1 MPSPGAPVIAEL
13 TEDTRAALGEG
24 PTLFPDGSLYWVD
37 LVAGEVFRRDPQG
50 SARVQSFP
58 YEVSKVLPWN
68 RGYLA
73 LTRAGVE
80 AFTEDGEA
88 SFTIDLTDGDDS
100 LRCSDATVLPGGGI
114 AVGVMDRDMAPG
126 RGRLVVVHPGGD
138 IETIVATA
146 TIPNGIDVMGSGRNV
161 VWVDSP
167 TQTLMRFTVDPAT
180 GTLHSPQPWANIPW
194 SLGVPDGLCA
204 DSGGGVWV
212 ALWGG
217 GRVVHITAVGDI
229 DATITV
235 GVDHVTSVTFDST
248 NALIITT
255 GNVILSDEERSRT
268 PGAGGIFSVPQSIH
282 KTHGLPPRIA
292 TLSPQSA
299 SHDSQLTISSQPH
312 HTPPHPITLKE
323 GGAFEEPSWKERL

>member
-1 MPSPGAPVIAEL
+1 VAVIAEL
-13 TEDTRAALGEG
+13 AEDTRAALGEG
-24 PTLFPDGSLYWVD
+24 PTLFPNGSLYWVD
-37 LVAGEVFRRDPQG
+37 LVAGEVFRRDSNG
-50 SARVQSFP
+50 STRVQIFP

-80 AFTEDGEA
+80 AFTGDGEEA
-88 SFTIDLTDGDDS
+88 FTINLTDGDDS
-100 LRCSDATVLPGGGI
+100 LRCSDATVLPRGGI

-126 RGRLVVVHPGGD
+126 RGRLVVVDPGGD
-138 IETIVATA
+138 VETIVPTA
-146 TIPNGIDVMGSGRNV
+146 TIPNGIDVLASGRDI

-167 TQTLMRFTVDPAT
+167 TQTLVRFTIDPIT
-180 GTLHSPQPWANIPW
+180 GTLHSPQPWAIVPPE
-194 SLGVPDGLCA
+194 LGVPDGLCA

-217 GRVVHITAVGDI
+217 GRVVHITADGDI

-268 PGAGGIFSVPQSIH
+268 PGAGGIFSVPKSIH
-282 KTHGLPPRIA
+282 KTRGLPPRIA
-292 TLSPQSA
+292 TVSPLSVSYGP
-299 SHDSQLTISSQPH
+299 QLTISPQLRH
-312 HTPPHPITLKE
+312 APPEPITLKE
-323 GGAFEEPSWKERL
+323 GGAPEEPSWKERL